1 MRKKE
6 ARLFVVTRTM
16 EKKRKHIS
24 AFQQN
29 DKEYD
34 FLCDKVRYDGTFS
47 DSTEAEEF
55 IRVLIGI
62 IDALDPYPMKVVNG
76 KIVDIPTD
84 AVFRRNGGNYE
95 IGKVF
100 EQINTN
106 ACWFDKPRKWWKLN
120 LQMYIDKKLWK
131 NLDHEVDKENQQETL
146 PIVPKKK
153 PFRYQ
158 CNVCPVRGGGEGFY
172 GTDQPT
178 NWCHHKKT
186 KGHLRRTREA
196 AKTVSAQPDDPT
208 EFETLRK
215 TVVELKNEL
224 ETWKQKF
231 KNGLEKSPKRKKH
244 LVL

>member
-1 MRKKE
+1 
-6 ARLFVVTRTM
+6 M

-34 FLCDKVRYDGTFS
+34 FLCDKVRYDGTFR

-62 IDALDPYPMKVVNG
+62 IDALDPYPMKVVDG

-100 EQINTN
+100 EQINAN

-120 LQMYIDKKLWK
+120 LQMYIDKKLWIMK
-131 NLDHEVDKENQQETL
+131 WIKRTNKKRCYKKKYLLGTNAQFVQLGGGKKAFMEQTIAPTGTNTKRNSRISEGQGRRPKPFPPNRPTL
-146 PIVPKKK
+146 PNSK
-153 PFRYQ
+153 P
-158 CNVCPVRGGGEGFY
+158 
-172 GTDQPT
+172 
-178 NWCHHKKT
+178 
-186 KGHLRRTREA
+186 
-196 AKTVSAQPDDPT
+196 
-208 EFETLRK
+208 
-215 TVVELKNEL
+215 
-224 ETWKQKF
+224 
-231 KNGLEKSPKRKKH
+231 
-244 LVL
+244 